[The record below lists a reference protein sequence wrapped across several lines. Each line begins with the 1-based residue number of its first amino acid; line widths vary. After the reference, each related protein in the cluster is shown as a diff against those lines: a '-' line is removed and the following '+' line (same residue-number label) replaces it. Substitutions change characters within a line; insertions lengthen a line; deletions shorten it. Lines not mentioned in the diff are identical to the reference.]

1 MNNHNLFYE
10 IGGVYEIF
18 PYVDVMFANIMKTGW
33 LWIHEYH
40 IIELQVNKWGWS
52 DLCSYE
58 RYLNSS

>member
-33 LWIHEYH
+33 LWIHEYMN
-40 IIELQVNKWGWS
+40 ITS
-52 DLCSYE
+52 
-58 RYLNSS
+58 LNCRLINEVGVIF